1 MPQVQLKGE
10 EGKPVYVDTGR
21 FIGNEFVSATGA
33 SLMKIENPSNGPSN
47 SAAQKEGVNSAVIL
61 AQKTF
66 KRSWKSTSPT
76 QRGQLLYKLA
86 DLIER
91 DADDLALIKALDAG
105 VLLGESKGL
114 HIIQP
119 LETL

>member
-1 MPQVQLKGE
+1 
-10 EGKPVYVDTGR
+10 
-21 FIGNEFVSATGA
+21 
-33 SLMKIENPSNGPSN
+33 MKIENPSNGPSI

-66 KRSWKSTSPT
+66 KRPWKSTPPT

-105 VLLGESKGL
+105 VLLRESKGL